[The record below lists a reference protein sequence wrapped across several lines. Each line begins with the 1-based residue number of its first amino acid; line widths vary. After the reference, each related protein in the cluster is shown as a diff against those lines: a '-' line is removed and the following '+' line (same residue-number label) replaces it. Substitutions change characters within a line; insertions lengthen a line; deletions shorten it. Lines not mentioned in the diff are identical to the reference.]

1 MNYIQRIRSRASKV
15 PKRIILSE
23 GTDDR
28 VILAAIE
35 AIGEGF
41 GEMTLLGSKDII
53 TQKLLNFTSSLEKNE
68 QNEIYSKI
76 NILDPENSDL
86 IEEFAK
92 AYLKCREKKIIKID
106 DALEIVK
113 NPLVFAALS
122 VHLNYSDGTVGG
134 AISTTSDT
142 VRTALSIIGLKEDK
156 RKLSS
161 FFLIDCDEC
170 HHKRKETF
178 IFADCGV
185 VINPSVED
193 LANSAIVCN
202 DWFSE
207 LVGDKPVVGML
218 SFSTL
223 GSARHPL
230 ANKVIRAKEL
240 VLSTRPDI
248 NIEGELQFDSAFD
261 PLVADIKSNNSKIS
275 GSCNVFIFPNLDTAN
290 IAYKIAER
298 MAGAVAIGPILD
310 GLKKP
315 ANDVSRGCNHKDIV
329 NVIAITNIQ
338 AQLGMS

>member
-1 MNYIQRIRSRASKV
+1 VS
-15 PKRIILSE
+15 
-23 GTDDR
+23 G
-28 VILAAIE
+28 
-35 AIGEGF
+35 
-41 GEMTLLGSKDII
+41 
-53 TQKLLNFTSSLEKNE
+53 
-68 QNEIYSKI
+68 
-76 NILDPENSDL
+76 
-86 IEEFAK
+86 
-92 AYLKCREKKIIKID
+92 KKIIKID

-156 RKLSS
+156 GKLSS
-161 FFLIDCDEC
+161 FFLIDCDGF

-315 ANDVSRGCNHKDIV
+315 ANDVSRGCNYKDIV

-338 AQLGMS
+338 AQLGTS

>member
-1 MNYIQRIRSRASKV
+1 M
-15 PKRIILSE
+15 
-23 GTDDR
+23 
-28 VILAAIE
+28 
-35 AIGEGF
+35 
-41 GEMTLLGSKDII
+41 
-53 TQKLLNFTSSLEKNE
+53 
-68 QNEIYSKI
+68 
-76 NILDPENSDL
+76 
-86 IEEFAK
+86 
-92 AYLKCREKKIIKID
+92 
-106 DALEIVK
+106 
-113 NPLVFAALS
+113 FAALS

-248 NIEGELQFDSAFD
+248 NIEGELQSDSAFD

-315 ANDVSRGCNHKDIV
+315 ANDVSRGCNYKDIV

>member
-1 MNYIQRIRSRASKV
+1 MNYIKRIRSRASKV
-15 PKRIILSE
+15 PKNIILSE

-35 AIGEGF
+35 SVIEGF
-41 GEMTLLGSKDII
+41 GEMTLIGPVDFISK
-53 TQKLLNFTSSLEKNE
+53 KRKKFTSSFEQTK
-68 QNEIYSKI
+68 QNEILSKI
-76 NILDPENSDL
+76 KIINPEKSDL
-86 IEEFAK
+86 QEEFARE
-92 AYLKCREKKIIKID
+92 YLKCRAKKPITID
-106 DALEIVK
+106 DALQIIK
-113 NPLVFAALS
+113 SPLVFSALS
-122 VHLNYSDGTVGG
+122 VHLNYSDGTVAG

-142 VRTALSIIGLKEDK
+142 VRTALNIIGLKEDK

-240 VLSTRPDI
+240 VVSTRPDI

-261 PLVADIKSNNSKIS
+261 PLVANKKANNSQIS
-275 GSCNVFIFPNLDTAN
+275 GGCNVFIFPNLDTAN

-315 ANDVSRGCNHKDIV
+315 ANDVSRGCHYKDIV

-338 AQLGMS
+338 AHLGMS

>member
-1 MNYIQRIRSRASKV
+1 M
-15 PKRIILSE
+15 
-23 GTDDR
+23 
-28 VILAAIE
+28 
-35 AIGEGF
+35 
-41 GEMTLLGSKDII
+41 
-53 TQKLLNFTSSLEKNE
+53 
-68 QNEIYSKI
+68 
-76 NILDPENSDL
+76 
-86 IEEFAK
+86 
-92 AYLKCREKKIIKID
+92 
-106 DALEIVK
+106 
-113 NPLVFAALS
+113 
-122 VHLNYSDGTVGG
+122 
-134 AISTTSDT
+134 
-142 VRTALSIIGLKEDK
+142 
-156 RKLSS
+156 
-161 FFLIDCDEC
+161 
-170 HHKRKETF
+170 
-178 IFADCGV
+178 

-315 ANDVSRGCNHKDIV
+315 ANDVSRGCNYKDIV

-338 AQLGMS
+338 AHLGMS